1 MLFSV
6 FCGVS
11 LFDILLIIFATYT
24 YFKNRRL
31 SKQFDNAISELSVNK
46 EGQVFDKEEV
56 DYERKEY

>member
-31 SKQFDNAISELSVNK
+31 AKKYDDALSELTINK
-46 EGQVFDKEEV
+46 EGQVYDKEV
-56 DYERKEY
+56 DDERKEY